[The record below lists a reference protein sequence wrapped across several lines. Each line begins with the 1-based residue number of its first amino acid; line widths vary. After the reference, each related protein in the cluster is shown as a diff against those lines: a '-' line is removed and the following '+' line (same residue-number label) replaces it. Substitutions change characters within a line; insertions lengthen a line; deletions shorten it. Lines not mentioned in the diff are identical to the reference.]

1 MRWGNTS
8 KDAAGTITRS
18 LVLLCPPCPPHLAH
32 AMVSPS
38 CPPWGL
44 LVTSGGTFD
53 FYNWLGRG
61 WGWYC
66 WHLVGEVSFV
76 LSRFPFHGL

>member
-1 MRWGNTS
+1 MGNHLQRCPWDDHEVTGVAVPTLPSTS
-8 KDAAGTITRS
+8 GS
-18 LVLLCPPCPPHLAH
+18 GQ

-38 CPPWGL
+38 CPPWGQ